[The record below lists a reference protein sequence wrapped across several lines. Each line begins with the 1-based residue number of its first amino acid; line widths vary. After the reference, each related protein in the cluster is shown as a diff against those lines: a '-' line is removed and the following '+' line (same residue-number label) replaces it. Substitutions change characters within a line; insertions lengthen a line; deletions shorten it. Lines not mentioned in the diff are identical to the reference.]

1 MLEREKAKYY
11 LIFLLLLISIT
22 HTYSNDTPSTDTSSI
37 NSILRNAKIA
47 LDSNKLFES
56 FKLSKSAL
64 SLSTKLD
71 YQNGLGTSYYYIG
84 IIQSNSGSKDSAVIT
99 FRKSLSIFRN
109 SDNKLYIGN
118 ALYRIGSVFNDVGNH
133 DSASYYFDEALKIQ
147 QNINDRLGIAYT
159 INSLGLICKAKGQY
173 SKALENFF
181 LSFSILDD
189 IDNKN
194 FQPRVLTN
202 IGNVFLNQGDYKNA
216 LEFFLKALK
225 IKEELNDIK
234 SAGFILNNIGLVYQQ
249 TGDYEMA
256 LKYLYQSLKIKESQ
270 GDKMGV
276 SFSYSNLG
284 DVYQMKGDYEKA
296 MEFYRKAE
304 QIKKELS
311 NFSSLANLY
320 VYMGKLY
327 RTMKNP
333 SKSLEILNEAEA
345 IYNKV
350 SEPNGTAN
358 CYLQLG
364 LTHFELG
371 NKKEAIGYCIQ
382 GIDKAKKIGALELVK
397 QGYDYLSNMYERTG
411 QTAQAFENYKLFIVY
426 RDSVSSIEKSKE
438 IVKVQM
444 QVEFDQ
450 IMQKQKQ
457 EQEKKLALVQ
467 GKSKKQ
473 TTIANFFILAFIIT
487 LSLFIIF
494 YINYRQNQKHNT
506 LLAFQKLDMEQQK
519 SILTAQRD
527 ELEIQKNLVVHQ
539 RDKIMNMLTELGES
553 IDYARKIQQALLPS
567 DNVLKST
574 IGEYFLLFQPRE
586 SVGGDFY
593 WVAQRENVIFF
604 ALADCTGHG
613 IPGGFM
619 SMLSVSLLN
628 EIVLHPQCT
637 SPKKILWELRETIIK
652 ALNQTG
658 KDEDSQDGM
667 DIALCMY
674 NPVNRHLVYSGANLS
689 LLVATTNHHLP
700 GDRIFIQENIIEL
713 KPDRMPVAYYQRM
726 DEFNEHH
733 IVLNPG
739 DTLYL
744 FSDGYSDQ
752 FGGPANKKFGYN
764 AFRSII
770 SRVSKEQF
778 QNQRDILWYQFE
790 KWKGDENQTDD
801 VIVMGIKI
809 S

>member
-1 MLEREKAKYY
+1 MKAKYY
-11 LIFLLLLISIT
+11 LIFLLLFISIT
-22 HTYSNDTPSTDTSSI
+22 HTYSNNTPYSDTSSI
-37 NSILRNAKIA
+37 NSILRNAKVA
-47 LDSNKLFES
+47 LDSNRLFES

-64 SLSTKLD
+64 YLSTKLD
-71 YQNGLGTSYYYIG
+71 YQNGLATSLFYIG
-84 IIQSNSGSKDSAVIT
+84 IIQSSSGSKDSAIIT

-109 SDNKLYIGN
+109 SDNKLFVGN
-118 ALYRIGSVFNDVGNH
+118 ALYRIGYVYSDVGNQ

-147 QNINDRLGIAYT
+147 QSINDKIGIAHT
-159 INSLGLICKAKGQY
+159 IWSQGYICNAKGLY
-173 SKALENFF
+173 SKALENYF
-181 LSFSILDD
+181 LSLSILED
-189 IDNKN
+189 IDEKT
-194 FQPRVLTN
+194 FQPRVLSN
-202 IGNVFLNQGDYKNA
+202 IGIVFWYQGDYKNA
-216 LEFFLKALK
+216 LEFFLKALR
-225 IKEELNDIK
+225 IKEQLNDIK

-276 SFSYSNLG
+276 SYSYSNLG

-296 MEFYRKAE
+296 MEYYRKAE

-333 SKSLEILNEAEA
+333 TKSLEILKEAET

-358 CYLQLG
+358 CFLQLG
-364 LTHFELG
+364 LTYFELG
-371 NKKEAIGYCIQ
+371 NKNEAINHCLQ
-382 GIDKAKKIGALELVK
+382 GIEKAKKIGALELVK
-397 QGYDYLSNMYERTG
+397 QGYEYLSKMYERSG
-411 QTAQAFENYKLFIVY
+411 QVAQAFENYKLFIVY
-426 RDSVSSIEKSKE
+426 RDSVNSIEKSKE

-467 GKSKKQ
+467 VKSKKQ

-519 SILTAQRD
+519 SVLTAQRD

-567 DNVLKST
+567 DSVLKST

-593 WVAQRENVIFF
+593 WVARSENVIFF

-637 SPKKILWELRETIIK
+637 SPKTILWELRETIIK
-652 ALNQTG
+652 ALSQTG

-689 LLVATTNHHLP
+689 LLIATATHHQP

-733 IVLNPG
+733 VVLNPG
-739 DTLYL
+739 DTIYL

-764 AFRSII
+764 AFRSLI
-770 SRVSKEQF
+770 SRVSKEPF